1 MLQCTA
7 RCSLMH
13 YMTSRT
19 SGFRPSVR
27 LSHEQLTRDSIY
39 TCIANMLSSVHPSL
53 THVHQSNTV
62 KFRQW
67 ECITNIRLSIS
78 HTVDI
83 TFTACRQ
90 HVSIATT
97 LVISG
102 STTDSSKLCQIAMK
116 LLARDSTQHM
126 QSALA
131 SLH

>member
-90 HVSIATT
+90 HVNISAVRIDYFCNRLLVDYLSTNSRLFFVQYTNYFST
-97 LVISG
+97 LYVR
-102 STTDSSKLCQIAMK
+102 K
-116 LLARDSTQHM
+116 
-126 QSALA
+126 
-131 SLH
+131 